1 MLRSL
6 CGDNRI
12 TPRLWRN
19 QCLRA
24 VARWRRNAL
33 LCVAKA
39 VVNVLVPR
47 DVKALDVE
55 HKAEELKEALA
66 HQTHEKPERQVRFKE
81 IVQQDHEESHTIIQG
96 YTSSD

>member
-39 VVNVLVPR
+39 VVDVLVPR
-47 DVKALDVE
+47 DDKELDVE

-66 HQTHEKPERQVRFKE
+66 HQTHEKPERQVKFNEK
-81 IVQQDHEESHTIIQG
+81 VQPDQKDLTQ
-96 YTSSD
+96 